1 VSRSARYWLEFR
13 LVPRFRLVL
22 AVVAAGLVALA
33 GCSSNDKPPTQ
44 AQQQPPQQIQETP
57 ANVANEK
64 PAAKD
69 EPPTSAQLKNAI
81 GKIIL
86 NDGEI
91 GRGVEVQD
99 QDDSLDAPTN
109 DICAKDW
116 ASNSTRIARN
126 QDFFWKSADKT
137 TELVV
142 SNEAVA
148 YQPGKGAAALAEM
161 EKALDDCDSWKH
173 PQGEYKDVATV
184 DAPDGALK
192 DSFAWRGVD
201 DRKGKDYSVLAVYQ
215 TDGDLLSV
223 VYIWADSRDE
233 ANEVAADL
241 VPKVAERLKAAV
253 G

>member
-33 GCSSNDKPPTQ
+33 GCSSNDKPSTQ

-126 QDFFWKSADKT
+126 QDFFWKSAKT
-137 TELVV
+137 AELVV

-148 YQPGKGAAALAEM
+148 YQPGKGAAAIAEI
-161 EKALDDCDSWKH
+161 EKAVGDCDGWKH
-173 PQGEYKDVATV
+173 DQGQIKDVTTV
-184 DAPDGALK
+184 DPPEGALK
-192 DSFAWRGVD
+192 GSFAWRGVD
-201 DRKGKDYSVLAVYQ
+201 DRKGEDYSYLAVYQ
-215 TDGDLLSV
+215 TDGDLLSAIYV
-223 VYIWADSRDE
+223 WAGSRDE
-233 ANEVAADL
+233 AREIASDL
-241 VPKVAERLKAAV
+241 VPKAADRLKAAV

>member
-1 VSRSARYWLEFR
+1 M
-13 LVPRFRLVL
+13 PRFRLVL

-33 GCSSNDKPPTQ
+33 GCSNNKPSDE
-44 AQQQPPQQIQETP
+44 AQQPQQTQETP
-57 ANVANEK
+57 AKVANQK
-64 PAAKD
+64 AAGAVKD

-91 GRGVEVQD
+91 GRDVEVQD
-99 QDDSLDAPTN
+99 QDDSLQAPTN

-116 ASNSTRIARN
+116 ASNKTRIARN
-126 QDFFWKSADKT
+126 QDFFWKSSAKT
-137 TELVV
+137 AELVV

-148 YQPGKGAAALAEM
+148 YQPGKGAAALAEI

-201 DRKGKDYSVLAVYQ
+201 DRKGKDYSILVVYQ

-223 VYIWADSRDE
+223 VYVWADSRDE
-233 ANEVAADL
+233 AQEVASDL
-241 VPKVAERLKAAV
+241 APKVADRLKAAV